1 MIEPRS
7 EGLAFAP
14 DFGLNAAPFADCVDD
29 SWFFPSDQ
37 HLRALEFL
45 GAALW
50 TRARLGVVTAD
61 AGCGK
66 SLLIRRLLRDLDE
79 RIVVASVQ
87 RDQMSARDFLLEILQ
102 QFGFPLEDNDK
113 SDRRKLLERF
123 LTHQATTGRLYVVI
137 VENPQSMSPA
147 VLEEVRSL
155 ASLEGEHGR
164 ILKLLLIGQPSLN
177 LVLQSPRMAE
187 LGAARAPRFAL
198 GAFSEDQTAAYVAHR
213 LRAAGATNPD
223 ALMPSSLMAQI
234 HACSG
239 GVARQINRLCECALA
254 LTAEAG
260 ALHVAAGALDRA
272 IEELQLTHRKR
283 APAPPLPRQAPVS
296 ESAGQ
301 TEGRLV
307 ISMQGLPD
315 REVVL
320 SADRL
325 LVGRGEEADIRIDS
339 VFVSR
344 YHAFIVRHAG
354 QDLLIDLGS
363 TNGVLVNSRR
373 IARRALRHRDLI
385 QVGPV
390 RVMYFNERLAEDAQ
404 PDPGETIC
412 FARPGF
418 PPAAGQDDSAT
429 LLAFARLDD
438 ASSS

>member
-7 EGLAFAP
+7 EGLASSP
-14 DFGLNAAPFADCVDD
+14 DFGLNVAPFADGADD
-29 SWFFPSDQ
+29 AFFFPSDQ

-87 RDQMSARDFLLEILQ
+87 REQMGARDFLLEILR

-123 LTHQATTGRLYVVI
+123 LAHQATTGRLYVVV

-147 VLEEVRSL
+147 VLEELRCL
-155 ASLEGEHGR
+155 ASLEGDHGR
-164 ILKLLLIGQPSLN
+164 ILKLLLLGQSSLN

-187 LGAARAPRFAL
+187 LIAAGAPRFAL

-213 LRAAGATNPD
+213 LRAAGAANPD

-239 GVARQINRLCECALA
+239 GVARQINRLCERALA
-254 LTAEAG
+254 FAAEAD
-260 ALHVAAGALDRA
+260 ATHVASGELDRA
-272 IEELQLTHRKR
+272 IDELQLTHRR
-283 APAPPLPRQAPVS
+283 RLPAAEPTSQTPVS
-296 ESAGQ
+296 EPARQ
-301 TEGRLV
+301 AEPRLV

-315 REVVL
+315 REVFL

-390 RVMYFNERLAEDAQ
+390 RVMYFNESLAEGAH

-412 FARPGF
+412 LARPGF

-429 LLAFARLDD
+429 LIAFARLD
-438 ASSS
+438 SSSG

>member
-7 EGLAFAP
+7 EGLACP
-14 DFGLNAAPFADCVDD
+14 SDFGLNAAPFADCVDEAF
-29 SWFFPSDQ
+29 FFPSDQ

-50 TRARLGVVTAD
+50 TKARLGVVTAD

-66 SLLIRRLLRDLDE
+66 SLLIQRLLRDLDE
-79 RIVVASVQ
+79 RIVIASVQ
-87 RDQMSARDFLLEILQ
+87 REQMSAREFQLEILR
-102 QFGFPLEDNDK
+102 QFGFALEDNDK
-113 SDRRKLLERF
+113 SDRRRLLERF
-123 LTHQATTGRLYVVI
+123 LTHQATTGRLYVVV

-147 VLEEVRSL
+147 VLEELRSL
-155 ASLEGEHGR
+155 ANLEGERGR
-164 ILKLLLIGQPSLN
+164 ILKLLLLGQPSLN

-187 LGAARAPRFAL
+187 MAAANAPRFAL

-239 GVARQINRLCECALA
+239 GVARQINRLCERALA
-254 LTAEAG
+254 LAAEAG
-260 ALHVAAGALDRA
+260 APHVGADVLDRA
-272 IEELQLTHRKR
+272 IDDTQLTHRKR
-283 APAPPLPRQAPVS
+283 PPAPHAHAS
-296 ESAGQ
+296 ESARQ
-301 TEGRLV
+301 AAPRLV

-320 SADRL
+320 AADRL

-344 YHAFIVRHAG
+344 YHTLIVRHTG

-385 QVGPV
+385 QIGPV
-390 RVMYFNERLAEDAQ
+390 RVMYFNERLAEGAQ

-429 LLAFARLDD
+429 LLAFARLD
-438 ASSS
+438 SSGS